1 MDKISPE
8 ILHIVC
14 TFLSIDDLLNFRL
27 VARSFADIGAAYML
41 PEVTFY
47 MHGEELDRLRA
58 ISLHPIFSRN
68 VYSLTYFAQ
77 ALDCPKVSL
86 REFLRDHKREMKWNS
101 KLQKLNLS
109 RAQLLVEYRKYEDA
123 AEKQNTIMNAHI
135 DVAVLKEVLPRFPNL
150 QHMCM
155 STSNLFYE
163 GRYRKRR
170 IKPLQN
176 IMRGDN
182 IYSLTPEGVRPLEAL
197 LYANA
202 DAQCGLQSLRAG
214 SLHWRFFKRSA
225 AELARM
231 FRPLSNLSAIDLVI
245 NVEPADERIHE
256 HDSLARCRRVL
267 AKGALRNIFK
277 SMPHLHSLSVEII
290 SIEAE
295 DLDKGAA
302 LEHLIEPRFHWPNLR
317 ELVIGGIECDRE
329 ELMDVLERHKHT
341 LHRLCLRDVYL
352 KSTSWKRLL
361 PDIRKKLF
369 LVEACIC
376 GDLYGRSEDGE
387 EPNDPSYATGHLGPD
402 LEYWD
407 LSIPEVGDH
416 EMRDSI
422 NIYCRFGGHLYPD
435 ELPLTED
442 VVDKYYEDYVRGFFE
457 DSEYEDEDDEHSS
470 VRSAFDNTTDL
481 SGEDEDWEDVGSNE
495 DISDDLEGSNTE
507 DGATDDDGIAVG
519 MADSEAEDSS
529 EISP

>member
-27 VARSFADIGAAYML
+27 VTKSFADIGAAYML

-47 MHGEELDRLRA
+47 MHNEELERLRA
-58 ISLHPIFSRN
+58 ISLHPVFARH

-77 ALDCPKVSL
+77 ALDYPKVSL
-86 REFLRDHKREMKWNS
+86 REFLRDHKRDMKWNS

-123 AEKQNTIMNAHI
+123 ADKQNIIMSDRL
-135 DVAVLKEVLPRFPNL
+135 DVAVLREIFPRFPNL

-155 STSNLFYE
+155 STGNLFYE

-170 IKPLQN
+170 AQPLQN

-182 IYSLTPEGVRPLEAL
+182 LYSLNPEGVRPLEAL
-197 LYANA
+197 LCANA
-202 DAQCGLQSLRAG
+202 DAPCELQSLRAG

-225 AELARM
+225 TELARM
-231 FRPLSNLSAIDLVI
+231 FRPLSNLGAIDLVI

-256 HDSLARCRRVL
+256 HDSLSRCRRVL

-277 SMPHLHSLSVEII
+277 SMPHLHSLCVEIV
-290 SIEAE
+290 SIEGE
-295 DLDKGAA
+295 DLEKGAA
-302 LEHLIEPRFHWPNLR
+302 LENLIEPRFHWKNLR
-317 ELVIGGIECDRE
+317 ELVLGGIECDRQ
-329 ELMDVLERHKHT
+329 ELMQALERHKGT
-341 LHRLCLRDVYL
+341 LQRLCLRDVYL

-387 EPNDPSYATGHLGPD
+387 EPNDPFFATGHLGPD

-422 NIYCRFGGHLYPD
+422 NIYCRVGGQLYPD
-435 ELPLTED
+435 ELPLSED

-457 DSEYEDEDDEHSS
+457 DSDYEEDEDDHSS
-470 VRSAFDNTTDL
+470 LRSAFDNATDL
-481 SGEDEDWEDVGSNE
+481 STDGDWEDIESGE
-495 DISDDLEGSNTE
+495 EISDDLEGSNTE
-507 DGATDDDGIAVG
+507 DGTTEDDGVAIG
-519 MADSEAEDSS
+519 MVDSEEDNSGL
-529 EISP
+529 SP